1 MRIFANYLGMIEIYK
16 NESMEENDNNGQMK
30 IIDNKK

>member
-1 MRIFANYLGMIEIYK
+1 MIEIYK